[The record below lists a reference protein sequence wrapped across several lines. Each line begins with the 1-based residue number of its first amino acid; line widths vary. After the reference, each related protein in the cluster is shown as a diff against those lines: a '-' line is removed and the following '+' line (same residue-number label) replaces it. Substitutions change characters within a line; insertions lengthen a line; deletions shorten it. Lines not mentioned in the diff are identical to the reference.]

1 MDNCLFCKIIRG
13 EIPSYTIYEDE
24 IAKAFMDINPV
35 TNGHSLIIPKKH
47 YENIYDIEPDELLHM
62 QKVAKILMKEYKEK
76 LGAEGF
82 TLVQNNELGQEV
94 KHYHLHLMPRYQDDQ
109 LRTESNQSQIKDIEE
124 IFGMLK

>member
-47 YENIYDIEPDELLHM
+47 YDNIYDIEPDELLHM
-62 QKVAKILMKEYKEK
+62 QKVARILMKEYKEK

-94 KHYHLHLMPRYQDDQ
+94 KHYHLHIMPRYQGDQ
-109 LRTESNQSQIKDIEE
+109 LRTESNQSQIKPVEE
-124 IFGMLK
+124 VFELLK

>member
-47 YENIYDIEPDELLHM
+47 YDNIYDIEPDELLHM
-62 QKVAKILMKEYKEK
+62 QKVARILMKEYKEK

-94 KHYHLHLMPRYQDDQ
+94 KHYHLHIMPRYQGDQ
-109 LRTESNQSQIKDIEE
+109 LRTESNQSQIKSVEE
-124 IFGMLK
+124 VFELLK

>member
-24 IAKAFMDINPV
+24 IAKAFLDINPV
-35 TNGHSLIIPKKH
+35 TNGHNLIIPKKH
-47 YENIYDIEPDELLHM
+47 YDNIYDIEPDELLHM

>member
-47 YENIYDIEPDELLHM
+47 YDNIYDIEPDELLHM

-109 LRTESNQSQIKDIEE
+109 LRTESDQSQIKDIEE

>member
-47 YENIYDIEPDELLHM
+47 YDNIYDIEPDELLHM